1 MDITLSFALKY
12 IEQGFSILPCH
23 GKQPAMTDKGQFA
36 WARCQVNRPTFAH
49 AHSWHSKG
57 WLQNV
62 GIVCGAISGN
72 LVVIDL
78 DGMPAVNE
86 FEQAFP
92 QLCKDT
98 FAVQSGSGKGKH
110 IYLYTN
116 QFTHTTRTK
125 GFELR
130 SDGAYVVAP
139 PSIHPDSKQPYIVVC
154 DAPIRTVDNLEHV
167 VAWIRGKMQSAPKPA
182 NPVNLKMPAS
192 VYGHAALMTE
202 LARLRATL
210 TMRNNQLNLSAFRLG
225 QLCADGILD
234 RNIVEVYLLPI
245 ALEIGLSEQ
254 ESIDT
259 INSGLSAGISKPRGK
274 KWSQQ

>member
-1 MDITLSFALKY
+1 MTTVLESALQY
-12 IEQGFSILPCH
+12 IERGFSIVPCH

-36 WARCQVNRPTFAH
+36 WSTCQVKRPTFAH
-49 AHSWHSKG
+49 VHSWHSKG

-62 GIVCGAISGN
+62 AIVCGVISGN
-72 LVVIDL
+72 LVVVDL
-78 DGMPAVNE
+78 DGVQAVNE
-86 FEQAFP
+86 FEKSFP

-98 FAVQSGSGKGKH
+98 YAVQSGSGKGKH
-110 IYLYTN
+110 IYLYTK

-125 GFELR
+125 DFELR

-139 PSIHPDSKQPYIVVC
+139 PSIHPDTNQPYIVAC
-154 DAPIRTVDNLEHV
+154 DAPIRTIDNLEHV
-167 VAWIRGKMQSAPKPA
+167 VTWIRGKMQSKPKPA
-182 NPVNLKMPAS
+182 NPVNVKMPTS
-192 VYGHAALMTE
+192 GYGQAALLTE
-202 LARLRATL
+202 LARLRATI
-210 TMRNNQLNLSAFRLG
+210 TFRNNQLNLSAFRLG

-234 RNIVEVYLLPI
+234 RVQVESYLLPV
-245 ALEIGLSEQ
+245 ALEIGLTEK